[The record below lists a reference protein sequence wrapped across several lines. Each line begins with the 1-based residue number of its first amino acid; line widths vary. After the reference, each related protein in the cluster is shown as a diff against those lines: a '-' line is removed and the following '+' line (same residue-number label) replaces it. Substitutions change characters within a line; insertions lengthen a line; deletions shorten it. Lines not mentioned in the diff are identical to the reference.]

1 MIFSSKISHTLGMAT
16 AAFAM
21 AATITPS
28 VQAEGYPKK
37 PVTIIAAYGP
47 GGASDM
53 ATRTIA
59 ANAPNYLQQ
68 GVLVV
73 NKTGAGGTVGSIYA
87 YKARPD
93 GYTLLLARVATHAV
107 SPAMKTL
114 PYKPMD
120 FTIIGLLEKN
130 PFVCATSVERPYKSL
145 GDLLAAIK
153 ANPGKVTYSSA
164 GVGTLLQVA
173 AVMMIDEAGIPNA
186 QTAAV
191 HVPYKGG
198 GAAAL
203 AVLKNEVDFVCT
215 NLSALIGHIQAGRL
229 RALFTTMPKR
239 LTELPDVP
247 TARELGYPGLEVAV
261 GWSALVGPPKMDKKA
276 TAVWIDVLAKL
287 KTDKSWNKMTQ
298 KLGSI
303 PTILSPDETKK
314 FIEHSY
320 NKMNALVTKL
330 DMKIK

>member
-1 MIFSSKISHTLGMAT
+1 MNFDSRVSHTLGMAT
-16 AAFAM
+16 VAFAL
-21 AATITPS
+21 AATLSAP

-37 PVTIIAAYGP
+37 PVTVIAAYGP

-53 ATRTIA
+53 ATRTLA
-59 ANAPNYLQQ
+59 ANAPNYLRQ
-68 GVLVV
+68 GVLVI
-73 NKTGAGGTVGSIYA
+73 NKSGAGGTVGSIHA

-130 PFVCATSVERPYKSL
+130 PFVCATSAKRPYKTYA
-145 GDLLAAIK
+145 DLLAAIK

-173 AVMMIDEAGIPNA
+173 AVMLIDEAGIPNA
-186 QTAAV
+186 QTAAT

-229 RALFTTMPKR
+229 RALITTMPKR
-239 LTELPDVP
+239 LKNLPDVP

-261 GWSALVGPPKMDKKA
+261 GWSALVGPPNMDKEA
-276 TAVWIDVLAKL
+276 TAMWIDVLAKL

-303 PTILSPDETKK
+303 PNILSPDETRK

>member
-1 MIFSSKISHTLGMAT
+1 MTRIKLTSIGRSFAFATILAVGAT
-16 AAFAM
+16 AGL
-21 AATITPS
+21 
-28 VQAEGYPKK
+28 AEGYPKK
-37 PVTIIAAYGP
+37 PVTIVAAYGP

-59 ANAPNYLQQ
+59 ATAPNYLQQ

-107 SPAMKTL
+107 SPAMKNL

-120 FTIIGLLEKN
+120 FTILGLLEKN
-130 PFVCATSVERPYKSL
+130 PFVCATSTKRPYKTL
-145 GDLLAAIK
+145 ENLLDAIK
-153 ANPGKVTYSSA
+153 ANPGKLTYGSA

-173 AVMMIDEAGIPNA
+173 AVMLIDEAGIPNA
-186 QTAAV
+186 KTAAT

-198 GAAAL
+198 GLAAL

-215 NLSALIGHIQAGRL
+215 NLSALIGHIQSGKL
-229 RALFTTMPKR
+229 RALVTTMPKR
-239 LTELPDVP
+239 LKSIPDVP

-261 GWSALVGPPKMDKKA
+261 GWSALVGPPNMNAEASKK
-276 TAVWIDVLAKL
+276 WIEVLAKL
-287 KTDKSWNKMTQ
+287 KTDKSWIKLTQ
-298 KLGSI
+298 KLGSV
-303 PTILSPDETKK
+303 PNILPPDETKK
-314 FIEHSY
+314 FIEYSY
-320 NKMNALVTKL
+320 GKMNALVTKL
-330 DMKIK
+330 GMKIK

>member
-1 MIFSSKISHTLGMAT
+1 MTTLRLTSIARPF
-16 AAFAM
+16 AFA
-21 AATITPS
+21 AILAVGATTAL
-28 VQAEGYPKK
+28 AEGYPKK

-59 ANAPNYLQQ
+59 ATAPTYLQQ
-68 GVLVV
+68 GVMVV

-87 YKARPD
+87 YRARPD

-130 PFVCATSVERPYKSL
+130 PFVCATSAEKPYKTL
-145 GDLLAAIK
+145 KDLLDAIK
-153 ANPGKVTYSSA
+153 AKPGKISYGSA

-173 AVMMIDEAGIPNA
+173 AVMLIDEAGIPKA
-186 QTAAV
+186 KTAAT

-198 GAAAL
+198 GNAAL
-203 AVLKNEVDFVCT
+203 AVLKGEVDFVCT
-215 NLSALIGHIQAGRL
+215 NLSALIGHIQSGKL
-229 RALFTTMPKR
+229 RALVTTMPKR
-239 LTELPDVP
+239 VKTIPDVP

-261 GWSALVGPPKMDKKA
+261 GWSALVGPPNMNAEATKK
-276 TAVWIDVLAKL
+276 WIGILQKL

-303 PTILSPDETKK
+303 PTILSPEETKK
-314 FIEHSY
+314 FIEYSY
-320 NKMNALVTKL
+320 NKMSALVTKL